1 MRELLAKLVGKKIDL
16 FCGGT
21 SSLRGKLVKV
31 DEGVAHMVD
40 EDDQMFYVSVERIIA
55 LSEARSGDQ
64 RAGFVVGFRGK

>member
-1 MRELLAKLVGKKIDL
+1 RELLAKLVGKKIDL

-40 EDDQMFYVSVERIIA
+40 EDDQMFYVAVERIIA
-55 LSEARSGDQ
+55 LSESRSGEQ

>member
-1 MRELLAKLVGKKIDL
+1 MRELLAKLVGKKVDL

-40 EDDQMFYVSVERIIA
+40 DDDQMFYVAVERIIA
-55 LSEARSGDQ
+55 LSESRSGEQ
-64 RAGFVVGFRGK
+64 RAGFVVGFRR